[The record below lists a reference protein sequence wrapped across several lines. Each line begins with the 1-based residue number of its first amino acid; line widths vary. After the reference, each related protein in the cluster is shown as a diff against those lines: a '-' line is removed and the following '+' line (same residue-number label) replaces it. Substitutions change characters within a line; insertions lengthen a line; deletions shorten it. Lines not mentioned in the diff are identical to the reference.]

1 MNNKLVIR
9 NAVPTDTS
17 VILELIKE
25 LADYEK
31 LSNEVTATAQ
41 DLQHIL
47 FAENTFIEVLIAEY
61 EFESAGY
68 ALFFNNFSTF
78 TGKPGIYLEDLFV
91 KPVFRNLGIGK
102 ALLERIIELAK
113 DRNCGRVEWSV
124 LNWNE
129 SAIDF
134 YKSRGAVPMEG
145 WTIFRLSEN
154 KF

>member
-41 DLQHIL
+41 DLQNNL

-61 EFESAGY
+61 EYKPAGY
-68 ALFFNNFSTF
+68 ALFFYNFSTF
-78 TGKPGIYLEDLFV
+78 TGKPGLYLEDLFV
-91 KPVFRNLGIGK
+91 KPAFRNLGIGK
-102 ALLERIIELAK
+102 ALLERIIKLAK

-124 LNWNE
+124 LDWNE